1 MNNAR
6 NNLLRRIR
14 GIERSIVN
22 THSREECERHLREL
36 EIIKRHAQNLP
47 NYDDVV
53 EKGNEVI
60 DVVSDRIVHE
70 DKEIL
75 VGGL

>member
-53 EKGNEVI
+53 GKGNEVI

>member
-1 MNNAR
+1 MNIAR